1 MRFCGERDIMKS
13 WFTSI
18 AVMSVV
24 FIAASVSADP
34 TTADPVLDA
43 ASGTITNLQTV
54 VPGALYRGAHPGDAG
69 IEALAKAG
77 IRTVIDL
84 QGDDTSADAG
94 ESQADRLE
102 EQGIVEGNGMTFFN
116 VPLSS
121 MKFDFD
127 DQAQKINTALDLI
140 SDPANQPVFFH
151 CFHGEDRTGVLA
163 ALYRIVYQGCTID
176 QAHHEMIEDGHDPL
190 LFWID
195 AFLDHDAKDFTALP
209 GRSSACPL
217 N

>member
-1 MRFCGERDIMKS
+1 MK
-13 WFTSI
+13 TSSAALI
-18 AVMSVV
+18 ALPFILLPFLVV
-24 FIAASVSADP
+24 NAGADS
-34 TTADPVLDA
+34 DPVLTDA
-43 ASGTITNLQTV
+43 SSIITNLRTV

-77 IRTVIDL
+77 IKTIVDL
-84 QGDDTSADAG
+84 QGGDTSANAG
-94 ESQADRLE
+94 ESEADRLE
-102 EQGIVEGNGMTFFN
+102 EKTIVETNGMQFFN

-121 MKFDFD
+121 MQIYFD
-127 DQAQKINTALDLI
+127 DQDKTLTTALDLI

-163 ALYRIVYQGCTID
+163 ALYRVVYQGCTTD
-176 QAHHEMIEDGHDPL
+176 QAHKEMMDDGHNPL

-195 AFLDHDAKDFTALP
+195 AFLYRDAKSFSPLP
-209 GRSSACPL
+209 GRSSTCPL